1 MESMVNRIF
10 LIGPILFG
18 LLLIGLLS
26 QTGELLAFMMPFLVY
41 LGAGFIYGPEK
52 VQLKASRTLS
62 EDRVS
67 QGAPV
72 IVRLEITNEGSRLEE
87 VFLEELVPTP
97 VEPIDG
103 VTSLLTSLE
112 SGETMHWEYTLA
124 ASRGHYWFQG
134 IRARVSDHLG
144 LLNTQVSL
152 HAEGRFMVLPHTV
165 KLKRIAIRPRKTK
178 VYSGFIPARSGGAG
192 VEFFGVREHQQ
203 GDSPRLINWKA
214 TARHSRTFFTNEFE
228 QERVADVGLIL
239 DARQRCYIKSKRDS
253 LFEYAVSAAAA
264 IAETFLNDGNRVGIF
279 IYGRVVDWTFPGY
292 GKVQSERILQ
302 ILARAKPGA
311 HLVFDKL
318 EHLPTRLFPAH
329 SQLIFI
335 SPLLK
340 DDQQT
345 LFQLRARGYQVLVIS
360 PDPISFEEE
369 EIKHHP
375 HYQFGKRIAL
385 IERTLMLRELWQA
398 GVQVLNWPVNT
409 PFHDV
414 VGSSLS
420 RQSFWSR

>member
-1 MESMVNRIF
+1 MVNRIF

-41 LGAGFIYGPEK
+41 VGAGFIYGPEK
-52 VQLKASRTLS
+52 VQLKVSRTLS
-62 EDRVS
+62 DDRVS
-67 QGAPV
+67 QGTPV
-72 IVRLEITNEGSRLEE
+72 IVKLEITNEGSRLEE
-87 VFLEELVPTP
+87 IFLEELVPIP
-97 VEPIDG
+97 FEPIDG

-112 SGETMHWEYTLA
+112 SGETMHWEYALRA
-124 ASRGHYWFQG
+124 NRGHYWFQG
-134 IRARVSDHLG
+134 IRVRVSDHLG
-144 LLNTQVSL
+144 LLNTQESL
-152 HAEGRFMVLPHTV
+152 QAEGRLLVLPYAV

-178 VYSGFIPARSGGAG
+178 VYSGFIPARSGGSG

-214 TARHSRTFFTNEFE
+214 TARHPRTFFTNEFE

-239 DARQRCYIKSKRDS
+239 DARQRCYLRSKKDS
-253 LFEYAVSAAAA
+253 LFEYAVSATAA
-264 IAETFLNDGNRVGIF
+264 IAEGFLNDGNRVGIF

-340 DDQQT
+340 DDKQT

-369 EIKHHP
+369 EMKDHP
-375 HYQFGKRIAL
+375 HFQFGKRIAL
-385 IERTLMLRELWQA
+385 LERTLMLRELWQA

-409 PFHDV
+409 SFHDAI
-414 VGSSLS
+414 GSSLH
-420 RQSFWSR
+420 RQPFWSR